1 MNKLRYIKPQT
12 YILSTY
18 GEYTMQSSSIETKT
32 DSFSGSEQKTPYLGN
47 TNQALPDNDILE
59 QLPFK

>member
-1 MNKLRYIKPQT
+1 
-12 YILSTY
+12 
-18 GEYTMQSSSIETKT
+18 MQSSSIETKT